1 MLYGLQMCEDD
12 KNNNICIFFVSKDR
26 LSTKEDAISLHRMLK
41 GKIEIQ
47 NKVSIENA
55 FGEEKGTLGLI
66 YTPGVAYVA
75 TEISKNKELI
85 YDYTSKWNNVAIIC
99 DGTRVL
105 GLGDIGPEG
114 ALPVMEGKSVLFK
127 VLGGINAFPLCIATK
142 ERDEI
147 IRFVKAI
154 QPVFGAINIEDIES
168 PKVFDIVKKLQNE
181 LSIPVFH
188 DDQHGTAVI
197 TLAALINSL
206 KLLNKKLD
214 SIKVV
219 ISGAGSAGYGIFK
232 ILEKAGCKDIVVT
245 DSKGA
250 IYEGRKDLKD
260 HDDDDD
266 DDDDSKNRGDYDNND
281 NAFKQEISR
290 KSNPRKVKGDLTEVI
305 GKADI
310 FIGVSGIA
318 GLLNND
324 MIKSMNQDA
333 VIFALSNP
341 DPEIL
346 PPDARNA
353 GARIVATGRSDFP
366 NQINNAVVFPSV
378 LRALLDMR
386 ARNLDEDMLVA
397 ASYAIALLVEGSHLK
412 EDYIIPKI
420 NDPRILPIVTETLK
434 DAIKNHLSKSG
445 THRALHKT

>member
-1 MLYGLQMCEDD
+1 
-12 KNNNICIFFVSKDR
+12 
-26 LSTKEDAISLHRMLK
+26 MLK

-55 FGEEKGTLGLI
+55 FDEEKGTLGLI

-75 TEISKNKELI
+75 TEISNNKELV

-105 GLGDIGPEG
+105 GLGNIGPEG

-127 VLGGINAFPLCIATK
+127 ILGGINAFPLCIATK
-142 ERDEI
+142 EKEEI

-168 PKVFDIVKKLQNE
+168 PKVFDIIKRLQNE

-197 TLAALINSL
+197 TLAALINSI
-206 KLLNKKLD
+206 KLLGKKLD

-232 ILEKAGCKDIVVT
+232 ILGKAGCRDIVVT
-245 DSKGA
+245 DSRGA
-250 IYEGRKDLKD
+250 IYEGRDDLKD
-260 HDDDDD
+260 YDDDKDGDD
-266 DDDDSKNRGDYDNND
+266 DGNND
-281 NAFKQEISR
+281 DISKHEISR
-290 KSNPRKVKGDLTEVI
+290 NSNPRKLRGNLTDVI
-305 GKADI
+305 RGADV
-310 FIGVSGIA
+310 FIGVSGKA

-324 MIKSMNQDA
+324 MVESMNQDA

-346 PPDARNA
+346 PPDALKA

-386 ARNLDEDMLVA
+386 AKGLDEDMLVA
-397 ASYAIALLVEGSHLK
+397 ASYAIASLVERSQLK

-420 NDPRILPIVTETLK
+420 NDPRILPIVTQTLK
-434 DAIKNHLSKSG
+434 DAIKSHLSKDG
-445 THRALHKT
+445 HNMVLHKT